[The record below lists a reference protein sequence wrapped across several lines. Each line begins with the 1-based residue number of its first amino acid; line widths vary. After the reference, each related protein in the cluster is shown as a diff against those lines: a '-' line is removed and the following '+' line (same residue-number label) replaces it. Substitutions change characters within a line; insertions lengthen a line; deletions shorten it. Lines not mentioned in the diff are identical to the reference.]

1 MRSSRIKQKITR
13 GQPALITTLHFM
25 DGSLYEMTS
34 LMGFDGIWIDLE
46 HHSHSLETAAQMM
59 RAARVGTSD
68 IVARPAK
75 GEFMRLARVLEI
87 GASAI
92 MYPQC
97 DNADEAS
104 QLVRAAKF
112 PPDGR
117 RGCDWGGADTPY
129 MMMPMEEYLRKA
141 NEETLLIAQIES
153 PEALENV
160 EAIAQVPGIDILFL
174 GPGDYSIRLGIP
186 GQSQHPEIRA
196 AEDRI
201 ARAASHA
208 GIHWGL
214 PVGSPEQAQD
224 AIDRGARFICH
235 QADLNLMKHA
245 LESIQSRFSPLGFT
259 FNQSHLDA

>member
-112 PPDGR
+112 PPEGR

-186 GQSQHPEIRA
+186 GLSL
-196 AEDRI
+196 
-201 ARAASHA
+201 
-208 GIHWGL
+208 IH
-214 PVGSPEQAQD
+214 
-224 AIDRGARFICH
+224 I
-235 QADLNLMKHA
+235 
-245 LESIQSRFSPLGFT
+245 
-259 FNQSHLDA
+259 

>member
-1 MRSSRIKQKITR
+1 MRSSRIRKRLQND
-13 GQPALITTLHFM
+13 QPALITTLHFM
-25 DGSLYEMTS
+25 DASLYEMTS

-59 RAARVGTSD
+59 RAARVGSSD

-97 DNADEAS
+97 DDADEAA

-112 PPDGR
+112 PPQGR

-129 MMMPMEEYLRKA
+129 MMMPMPEYLEKA
-141 NEETLLIAQIES
+141 NQETLLIAQIES

-196 AEDRI
+196 AADRI
-201 ARAASHA
+201 AKAAAQA

-214 PVGSPEQAQD
+214 PVGSPEEAQD

-235 QADLNLMKHA
+235 QADLNLMKQA
-245 LESIQSRFSPLGFT
+245 LESIQTRFKPLGFS
-259 FNQSHLDA
+259 FEQ

>member
-117 RGCDWGGADTPY
+117 RGCDWGGADSPY

-214 PVGSPEQAQD
+214 PVGSPEQAQN

-245 LESIQSRFSPLGFT
+245 LESIQNHFSPLGFT
-259 FNQSHLDA
+259 FDQSHLDA

>member
-1 MRSSRIKQKITR
+1 MRSSRIKQKITH

-25 DGSLYEMTS
+25 DASLYEMTS

-112 PPDGR
+112 PPEGR

-245 LESIQSRFSPLGFT
+245 LESIQNHFSPLGFT
-259 FNQSHLDA
+259 FDQSHLDA

>member
-117 RGCDWGGADTPY
+117 RGCDWGGADSPY

-141 NEETLLIAQIES
+141 NEETLRSHRLKVRS
-153 PEALENV
+153 TENV
-160 EAIAQVPGIDILFL
+160 EAIAQVRGSTSCFGTETAAFAGNPGNRNTWKFEPLKTDHGRQPCRNPL
-174 GPGDYSIRLGIP
+174 GVV
-186 GQSQHPEIRA
+186 A
-196 AEDRI
+196 
-201 ARAASHA
+201 
-208 GIHWGL
+208 
-214 PVGSPEQAQD
+214 GSPEQAQD
-224 AIDRGARFICH
+224 AIDRARFICH
-235 QADLNLMKHA
+235 EGINL
-245 LESIQSRFSPLGFT
+245 
-259 FNQSHLDA
+259 

>member
-117 RGCDWGGADTPY
+117 RGCDWGGADSPY

-174 GPGDYSIRLGIP
+174 GPGDYSIRLG
-186 GQSQHPEIRA
+186 
-196 AEDRI
+196 
-201 ARAASHA
+201 
-208 GIHWGL
+208 
-214 PVGSPEQAQD
+214 
-224 AIDRGARFICH
+224 
-235 QADLNLMKHA
+235 
-245 LESIQSRFSPLGFT
+245 
-259 FNQSHLDA
+259 

>member
-25 DGSLYEMTS
+25 DASLYEMTS

-97 DNADEAS
+97 DDADEAS

-112 PPDGR
+112 PPEGR

-129 MMMPMEEYLRKA
+129 MMMPMGEYLRKA

-201 ARAASHA
+201 ARAANHA
-208 GIHWGL
+208 GIQWGL

-245 LESIQSRFSPLGFT
+245 LESIQDRFSPLGFT
-259 FNQSHLDA
+259 FDRSNSDA

>member
-186 GQSQHPEIRA
+186 GQSQHSEIRA

-245 LESIQSRFSPLGFT
+245 LESIQNHFSPLGFT
-259 FNQSHLDA
+259 FDQSHLDA

>member
-112 PPDGR
+112 PPEGQ

-160 EAIAQVPGIDILFL
+160 EAIAQVSGIDILFL

-196 AEDRI
+196 AENRI
-201 ARAASHA
+201 ARAANHA

-245 LESIQSRFSPLGFT
+245 LESIQNRFSPLGFT
-259 FNQSHLDA
+259 FDQSHLDV

>member
-112 PPDGR
+112 PPEGR

-214 PVGSPEQAQD
+214 PVGSPEQARG

-245 LESIQSRFSPLGFT
+245 LESIQNRFSPLGFT
-259 FNQSHLDA
+259 FDQSHLDA

>member
-112 PPDGR
+112 PPEGR

-160 EAIAQVPGIDILFL
+160 EAIAQVPGIYILFL

-186 GQSQHPEIRA
+186 GQSRHPEIRA

-245 LESIQSRFSPLGFT
+245 LESIQNRFSPLGFT
-259 FNQSHLDA
+259 FDQSHLDA

>member
-25 DGSLYEMTS
+25 DASLYEMTS

-117 RGCDWGGADTPY
+117 RGCDWGGSDTPY

-186 GQSQHPEIRA
+186 GQSQHSEIRA

-245 LESIQSRFSPLGFT
+245 LESIQNRFSPLGFT
-259 FNQSHLDA
+259 FDQSHLDA

>member
-1 MRSSRIKQKITR
+1 
-13 GQPALITTLHFM
+13 TTLHFM

-112 PPDGR
+112 PPEGR

-186 GQSQHPEIRA
+186 GQSRHPEIRA

-245 LESIQSRFSPLGFT
+245 LESIQNRFSPLGFT
-259 FNQSHLDA
+259 FDQSHLDA

>member
-112 PPDGR
+112 PPEGR

-208 GIHWGL
+208 GIDWGL

-245 LESIQSRFSPLGFT
+245 LESIQNRFSPLGFT
-259 FNQSHLDA
+259 FDQSHLDA

>member
-112 PPDGR
+112 PPEGR
-117 RGCDWGGADTPY
+117 RGCDWGGSDTPY

-245 LESIQSRFSPLGFT
+245 LESIQNHFSPLGFT
-259 FNQSHLDA
+259 FDQSHLDA

>member
-1 MRSSRIKQKITR
+1 MRSSRIKQKITH

-25 DGSLYEMTS
+25 DASLYEMTS

-174 GPGDYSIRLGIP
+174 GPGDYSIRLRIP

-214 PVGSPEQAQD
+214 PVGSPEQA
-224 AIDRGARFICH
+224 
-235 QADLNLMKHA
+235 
-245 LESIQSRFSPLGFT
+245 
-259 FNQSHLDA
+259 